1 MNSRGITFISA
12 LVLSVMLMYGCGSS
26 KTSADKEAVASEIR
40 EGLLNSD
47 FRFEATY
54 VYPTGF
60 KSMYL
65 SPYYDVEV
73 KSDSV
78 KVYLPYYGRAYKAP
92 MDPMDGGYRFIST
105 DFEYEVEQTDKKGNW
120 RAILHF
126 NDQGRAISFNFDVYE
141 NGSTHLNVIDT
152 DRQPISFRG
161 NLVIDDEE

>member
-1 MNSRGITFISA
+1 MMSREITFIIA
-12 LVLSVMLMYGCGSS
+12 LFIGAMLMYGCGSS
-26 KTSADKEAVASEIR
+26 KSSIDKEVVASEIR
-40 EGLLNSD
+40 EGLMKPD

-92 MDPMDGGYRFIST
+92 MNPTDGGYGFIST
-105 DFEYEVEQTDKKGNW
+105 DFEYEVEQTGEKGNW
-120 RAILHF
+120 RVMLRF
-126 NDQGRAISFNFDVYE
+126 NDQGRALSFNFDVYE
-141 NGSTHLNVIDT
+141 NGSAHLNIIDT
-152 DRQPISFRG
+152 DRQPISFSG
-161 NLVIDDEE
+161 NLVKNKDE